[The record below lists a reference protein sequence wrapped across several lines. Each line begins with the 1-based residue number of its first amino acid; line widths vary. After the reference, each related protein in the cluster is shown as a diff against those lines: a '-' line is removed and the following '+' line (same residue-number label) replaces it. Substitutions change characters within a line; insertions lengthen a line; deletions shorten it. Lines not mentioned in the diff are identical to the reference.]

1 MIPSSL
7 TRSWAVSL
15 AVALSLAL
23 ALTGCS
29 RDRDATIP
37 DAAPDREQPAPA
49 RSAPARRLVF
59 LGTSL
64 TAGYGLPDPGL
75 AYPALIQRRID
86 RARLG
91 YRVVNAG
98 VSGATSADTRRG
110 IDWIMTD
117 PVAVLVIETG
127 ANDGLRGLDVDSMRA
142 NIQAIIDRARRQSP
156 PPRIVI
162 VGMEAPPN
170 YGAGYTRRFREVFP
184 ELARANGATYIPFL
198 LGGVAGIDSLNQG
211 DGIHPTAAG
220 QRIIAASVWQVLEP
234 LLR

>member
-1 MIPSSL
+1 MIPSSIPSSRIL
-7 TRSWAVSL
+7 F
-15 AVALSLAL
+15 LAL
-23 ALTGCS
+23 AVILGGCS
-29 RDRDATIP
+29 RGRDAAMP
-37 DAAPDREQPAPA
+37 DAAAEREQPPA
-49 RSAPARRLVF
+49 ADSSSARRVVF

-64 TAGYGLPDPGL
+64 TAGYGLPDPAL
-75 AYPALIQRRID
+75 AYPALIQQRID
-86 RARLG
+86 AARLG

-98 VSGATSADTRRG
+98 VSGATSADTRRS
-110 IDWIMTD
+110 IDWIMGD
-117 PVAVLVIETG
+117 PASVLVIETG

-156 PPRIVI
+156 PPAIVI

-198 LGGVAGIDSLNQG
+198 LAGVAGIDSLNQS
-211 DGIHPTAAG
+211 DGIHPTPAG
-220 QRIIAASVWQVLEP
+220 QRIIAASVWRVLEP

>member
-23 ALTGCS
+23 TGCS
-29 RDRDATIP
+29 RGRDATIP

-49 RSAPARRLVF
+49 RSSPARRLVF

>member
-1 MIPSSL
+1 MIPSIPSSL
-7 TRSWAVSL
+7 
-15 AVALSLAL
+15 ALPLTLAL
-23 ALTGCS
+23 LVTGCGRS
-29 RDRDATIP
+29 RDAAIP
-37 DAAPDREQPAPA
+37 DTAADREQAAPA
-49 RSAPARRLVF
+49 DSMRRLVF

>member
-1 MIPSSL
+1 MIPSSR
-7 TRSWAVSL
+7 T
-15 AVALSLAL
+15 LSLAL
-23 ALTGCS
+23 ALVLSGCS
-29 RDRDATIP
+29 RGRDAAMP
-37 DAAPDREQPAPA
+37 DAAADRAPPATA
-49 RSAPARRLVF
+49 DSGSARRVVF

-64 TAGYGLPDPGL
+64 TAGYGLPDPAL
-75 AYPALIQRRID
+75 AYPTLIQQRID
-86 RARLG
+86 ATRLG

-98 VSGATSADTRRG
+98 VSGATSADTRRS

-127 ANDGLRGLDVDSMRA
+127 ANDGLRGLNVDSMRA

-156 PPRIVI
+156 PPAIVI

-198 LGGVAGIDSLNQG
+198 LAGVAGIDSLNQS
-211 DGIHPTAAG
+211 DGIHPTPAG
-220 QRIIAASVWQVLEP
+220 QRIIAASVWRVLEP

>member
-49 RSAPARRLVF
+49 GSAPARRLVF